1 MNRTEAFFEVSAD
14 LLKRGHRVR
23 FQACGQSMYPTIKD
37 GEKVT
42 VEPVCTSNIRLGD
55 IVLYHRKGRVM
66 AHRVVNRKRTSDG
79 EILILR
85 GDASMK
91 GNEPVSSEK
100 VLGKVVAVERDSRCV
115 KLDSWTAK
123 ALYSVFRRL
132 KNIRNIIRMGGA
144 KMSFS
149 TLRSKM
155 LLLALIL
162 GVIWI
167 AVGGPFV
174 KVVQTQGDLI
184 CYTVA
189 DNGSTTDE
197 TLVRVNV
204 TQGTNTVVGTVN
216 SFDEEVQGSAIQPV
230 SGTMFGADDNRL
242 GRINLTTGAW
252 DVSGLATSFGTGG
265 GSAGTIT
272 FNTVFGLTFD
282 PTNGRMYGISNSTT
296 FGMGDTRGALFQI
309 NPNTG
314 TAVVDAFGTNEYVV
328 IDLGDDA
335 SDLAIDPEDGQMY
348 MCTDTQLFRI
358 DKTTGA
364 DTLVAS
370 FDPPFS
376 ANAGMDGLTFA
387 DNGNLYGVTGPSTPG
402 ESRFWFINKNTA
414 DATELQVLPSS
425 ANDYDSCACQ
435 LSLTMAVVLSFK
447 ARKSQDQVLL
457 EWGTESEVDNLGF
470 NIYRE
475 EKGKLN
481 RLTQSPVAGSALL
494 AGPKTPLTAGVDYA
508 WKDTVSK
515 NSSDVKYWLE
525 DIDLNGTRTMHGPI
539 SPVESTR
546 LPTYNRSPLLSQ
558 VGRIEPRGA
567 TASEVGSAR
576 EIETPAT
583 MSEER
588 RAKGIGPERSGSPPS
603 ALRPPPAVSASD
615 SQLQTQWALAA
626 QSAVKLLIRGP
637 GWYRA
642 RQPELIAAG
651 LDPAIDPR
659 RLQLFVNGQQIPV
672 IVSGEEDG
680 RFDSTDSVEFYGVG
694 VDTPWTDAR
703 VYWLVQGAEP
713 GQRIAVLEG
722 NRGQPTSA
730 RSFPFTVERK
740 DRTVYFAALKNG
752 EAENF
757 FGPVVGTE
765 EVHQTLT
772 VRDLDPSPP
781 GEAVLEVSLQGITDV
796 PAQDPDHQVRID
808 LNGLKIGEMA
818 FNGQALA
825 VHEIRIPQQ
834 RLRQGP
840 NTVTLKA
847 IGGEGDF
854 SLVDHVR
861 LTYWRTYTAD
871 KDALWFTAQ
880 GGEQI
885 NIKGFTKPLVRV
897 VDVTNPDAVNELV
910 AVAQP
915 DETRYAITVAVPGS
929 ERRTLLA
936 FTEDQ
941 IESVAEIKA
950 NQPSRWHDAVNRADI
965 VMISHRSFVQSL
977 LPLKSLRESQGW
989 SVAVVD
995 VEDVYDEFGFGEK
1008 GHRALREFLRRA
1020 KTAWPVSP
1028 RFVLLVGDASLDP
1041 RNYLR
1046 RGDFDFVPTAPIS
1059 TVVLETG
1066 SDDWF
1071 ADFDED
1077 GVPEMAVG
1085 RLPVRT
1091 AREAAGVV
1099 AKLIAYERSGGSTA
1113 WAKRV
1118 LVVTDNNDS
1127 TDFET
1132 ASAQL
1137 QALLPTDLSVDEIS
1151 LNRMDAEIA
1160 REALLRSFLQGQL
1173 VINYIGHGSFEV
1185 WAAEQLLK
1193 TGDAQLL
1200 RNGARLPFVVS
1211 MTCLTGFFNDV
1222 YTESIAEALLKTDT
1236 GGAVAVWA
1244 SSTITVPGGQNAL
1257 NQALVQHLFQ
1267 DRKLTL
1273 GEAVMKAKAAVAD
1286 GEVRRSWV
1294 FFGDPATRLK

>member
-1 MNRTEAFFEVSAD
+1 MNRTEAFLEVSAE
-14 LLKRGHRVR
+14 LLRRGHRVR
-23 FQACGQSMYPTIKD
+23 FQARGQSMYPTIRD
-37 GEKVT
+37 GERIS
-42 VEPVCTSNIRLGD
+42 VEPVCALEFKPGD
-55 IVLYHRKGRVM
+55 IVLYHRQGRVM

-79 EILILR
+79 DLLLVR
-85 GDASMK
+85 GDASLN
-91 GNEPVSSEK
+91 GNEPVKAEQ

-132 KNIRNIIRMGGA
+132 KEIRNITRIGGA

-184 CYTVA
+184 CYAVA
-189 DNGSTTDE
+189 DNGGTTNE
-197 TLVRVNV
+197 TLVQVNV
-204 TQGTNTVVGTVN
+204 TAGTSMALGTID
-216 SFDEEVQGSAIQPV
+216 SIDEEVQGSAIQPV

-242 GRINLTTGAW
+242 GRIDLTDGTW
-252 DVSGLATSFGTGG
+252 DVSGLATSFGTGSG
-265 GSAGTIT
+265 TAGTQT
-272 FNTVFGLTFD
+272 FGTVFGVTFD
-282 PTNGRMYGISNSTT
+282 PTNGRMYGI
-296 FGMGDTRGALFQI
+296 DTGTPDILFQI

-314 TAVVDAFGTNEYVV
+314 LAVQDAFGTNEYVV
-328 IDLGDDA
+328 IDLGDTP
-335 SDLAIDPEDGQMY
+335 SDLAIDPTDGQMY

-358 DKTTGA
+358 DKTTGV
-364 DTLVAS
+364 DTLVGS
-370 FDPPFS
+370 FSPAFS
-376 ANAGMDGLTFA
+376 APGMDGLTFA
-387 DNGNLYGVTGPSTPG
+387 DNGTMYGTTGPSTVG
-402 ESRFWFINKNTA
+402 ESRFWQINKNTA
-414 DATELQVLPSS
+414 AVTELQVLPSTFGGS
-425 ANDYDSCACQ
+425 DVFDYDSCSCE
-435 LSLTMAVVLSFK
+435 LSLTVAVVLSFK

-470 NIYRE
+470 NVYRE

-481 RLTQSPVAGSALL
+481 RLTPSPVAGSALM

-508 WKDTVSK
+508 WKDAVSK

-539 SPVESTR
+539 SPVESTQ
-546 LPTYNRSPLLSQ
+546 LPGYNRSPLLSQ
-558 VGRIEPRGA
+558 VGRSEPRGA
-567 TASEVGSAR
+567 TASGGGSAR

-583 MSEER
+583 MSEEQ

-603 ALRPPPAVSASD
+603 TLRPPPAISASD

-672 IVSGEEDG
+672 MVSGEEDG
-680 RFDSTDSVEFYGVG
+680 RFDSTDSIEFYGVG
-694 VDTPWTDAR
+694 LDTPWTDAR
-703 VYWLVQGAEP
+703 VYWLVQGSEP
-713 GQRIAVLEG
+713 GQRMAVVEG

-730 RSFPFTVERK
+730 DSFPFTVERK

-757 FGPVVGTE
+757 FGPVVGLE

-897 VDVTNPDAVNELV
+897 VDVTNPDAVNEVV

-929 ERRTLLA
+929 EPRTLLA
-936 FTEDQ
+936 FAEDQ

-965 VMISHRSFVQSL
+965 VMISHRGFVQSL
-977 LPLKSLRESQGW
+977 LPLKSFRESQGW

-1008 GHRALREFLRRA
+1008 GHRALREFLRR
-1020 KTAWPVSP
+1020 TRSSWQVSP

-1267 DRKLTL
+1267 NRKLTL
-1273 GEAVMKAKAAVAD
+1273 GEAVVRAKAAVAD